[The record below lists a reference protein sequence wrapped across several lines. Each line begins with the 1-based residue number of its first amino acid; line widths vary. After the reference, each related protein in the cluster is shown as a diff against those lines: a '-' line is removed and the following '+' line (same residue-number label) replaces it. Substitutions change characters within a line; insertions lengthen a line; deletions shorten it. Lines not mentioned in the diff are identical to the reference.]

1 MSRTR
6 VIVVTIG
13 VMMSL
18 FLAAMESTVVATAMP
33 TIASQLGGLS
43 SYSWVFAAYMLT
55 STTVVP
61 VFGKLADVYGIRSM
75 YLVAI
80 AIFLVG
86 SVLCG
91 RAATMTELIAFRAVQ
106 GIGAGGVMPLAFT
119 TVGAIFSLQER
130 ARMQGWFSGVWG
142 VSSVFGPLLG
152 GFLVDQ
158 VSWRWV
164 FYVNI
169 VPGLLAAALV
179 WGALQE
185 PEHEKGARPAVD
197 YAGVVLL
204 SAAIVLLLLGLFE
217 LGTTTSWLLLGGAVL
232 SGAVLAWVEQR
243 AADPIV
249 PLRLFGTRS
258 FAVAS
263 GHGLLAGFAMFG
275 SVSFV
280 PLFAQAVFGTS
291 ATGAGATL
299 TPLMLGWVL
308 ASIVGSRLLLRYAY
322 RTIALT
328 GMVMLTL
335 GAGLMLL
342 PFMSALGV
350 PGLLV
355 PTGLMGVG
363 MGLSIP
369 AFLIA
374 VQSSVARRDLGTATS
389 TIQFTRSIGG
399 TLGVSVMGVALA
411 SGLASALRAAGIDPA
426 SVSLDGLIDHASEG
440 GAAVDGVLRDALA
453 HAMTGVFWLAFG
465 AAALGLLVT
474 ILAPR
479 GRIGQPE
486 DIGAPA
492 AEPAGM
498 AEVEGR
504 AATETP

>member
-61 VFGKLADVYGIRSM
+61 VFGKLADVYGIRTM

-80 AIFLVG
+80 AIFLIG

-179 WGALQE
+179 WSALQE
-185 PEHEKGARPAVD
+185 PEHERGARPAVD

-204 SAAIVLLLLGLFE
+204 SLAIVLLLLGLFE
-217 LGTTTSWLLLGGAVL
+217 LGTTMSWLLLGGAVL
-232 SGAVLAWVEQR
+232 CGALLAWVEQR

-258 FAVAS
+258 FAVAC

-308 ASIVGSRLLLRYAY
+308 ASIVGSRLLLRFAY
-322 RTIALT
+322 RSIALT

-335 GAGLMLL
+335 GSGLMLL

-350 PGLLV
+350 PGL
-355 PTGLMGVG
+355 
-363 MGLSIP
+363 
-369 AFLIA
+369 
-374 VQSSVARRDLGTATS
+374 
-389 TIQFTRSIGG
+389 
-399 TLGVSVMGVALA
+399 
-411 SGLASALRAAGIDPA
+411 
-426 SVSLDGLIDHASEG
+426 
-440 GAAVDGVLRDALA
+440 
-453 HAMTGVFWLAFG
+453 
-465 AAALGLLVT
+465 
-474 ILAPR
+474 
-479 GRIGQPE
+479 
-486 DIGAPA
+486 
-492 AEPAGM
+492 
-498 AEVEGR
+498 
-504 AATETP
+504 